1 MSSKLRVLSRLAVLD
16 AGRLYIVADDT
27 TAVTTTTTPPAAA
40 AATATATTAAAATTT
55 TTTATATTT
64 IHSSTT
70 KHYPLK
76 QANLW
81 RVVIP
86 LLAQRVLGTVTGDSF
101 PNQKNS

>member
-27 TAVTTTTTPPAAA
+27 TAVTTTTTPT
-40 AATATATTAAAATTT
+40 TAAAAATTT